1 MFGGGEELLLVLE
14 GGGEAGGAEVVALA
28 EEHGGFELGVGSG
41 AGVGGEDAAAEREVF
56 LVELF
61 LEGDGVGG
69 DDELTLLVHRMD
81 DAGEEVGEGFADAG
95 AGLENDRLVV
105 LHRGGHGIR
114 HVLLLGAVLKGKS
127 GVENALGAEQKR
139 GKLRRATRRR
149 RGRQGFLFIA
159 QADHGR
165 EERYAERAERKTWIS
180 AVRESKWGELLLR
193 SDQSEARRCG
203 ANRERLVL
211 MQTTW
216 TALLA
221 EFLREE
227 PGVEAVRLDA
237 TGRKVQIATFGEVDL
252 VRLEA
257 RIAATL
263 AAIEAQWPAKT
274 RGANRGGGEKEQA
287 PAGFAFSVRNG
298 VTELSRPSCVTAPTF
313 WRWSDITLPAAA
325 DVGAVEE
332 SLAGEPEEIE
342 DWRELG
348 VFAAACGVLGL
359 AGWATGRW
367 EIGPGWLPISLFL
380 GALIAGGWDAAI
392 DSWANLRKA
401 KLDIHFLM
409 LAVAIGASA
418 IGAWSEAVLLL
429 FLFSA
434 SGAMEAYANERTHR
448 EVDALLK
455 SAPKQATVVGGDGQE
470 KVVAVEAIKVG
481 DLVRVR
487 PGEAFCADGLVE
499 AGESGADESALT
511 GEAVPV
517 EKALGDQVFSGTIN
531 VGGTLDWRVQKLPAE
546 STLQKIIRL
555 IHGAQR
561 LRAPSQRFTDKFG
574 TGYTY
579 AVLGLSAAM
588 FLVWWLGFNLE
599 PWRGTELV
607 PSAFYRAMTLLVVMS
622 PCALVLSIPSAILA
636 AIAWGARHGVLF
648 RGGAAL
654 EKLAEIN
661 VIALDK
667 TGTLTTG
674 ELVVQGYESFPPG
687 RENEVMALVYALEA
701 RSEHPLARAI
711 VRDARARG
719 VREAVIEG
727 FESITGQGVRARVGG
742 ATVML
747 GRRELLERGPLKGWA
762 EKLPSAAAE
771 FAEVWLV
778 GPGYIGRV
786 LLKDA
791 IRRESAPVLAN
802 LKKRGIRTVMLTGD
816 RRATAEAVGAEL
828 GLEEVRAGLTPEEKV
843 AAITA
848 LKEGGKFRVAMVGDG
863 VNDAPC
869 LAAADVSLAMGAR
882 GSDAA
887 LEQAEIVLM
896 NDRIEN
902 VYSAYELSRR
912 ARNVVRQNLAISL
925 GVVGV
930 MALATIL
937 TRVPLALGVAAH
949 EGSTVLVC
957 LNSLRLLFQRGK

>member
-1 MFGGGEELLLVLE
+1 M
-14 GGGEAGGAEVVALA
+14 
-28 EEHGGFELGVGSG
+28 H
-41 AGVGGEDAAAEREVF
+41 
-56 LVELF
+56 
-61 LEGDGVGG
+61 
-69 DDELTLLVHRMD
+69 
-81 DAGEEVGEGFADAG
+81 
-95 AGLENDRLVV
+95 
-105 LHRGGHGIR
+105 
-114 HVLLLGAVLKGKS
+114 
-127 GVENALGAEQKR
+127 
-139 GKLRRATRRR
+139 
-149 RGRQGFLFIA
+149 
-159 QADHGR
+159 
-165 EERYAERAERKTWIS
+165 
-180 AVRESKWGELLLR
+180 
-193 SDQSEARRCG
+193 
-203 ANRERLVL
+203 
-211 MQTTW
+211 TTW
-216 TALLA
+216 TAKLA

-237 TGRKVQIATFGEVDL
+237 TGRKVQIATIGEVDL
-252 VRLEA
+252 ARLET

-263 AAIEAQWPAKT
+263 AAIEAEWPAKT
-274 RGANRGGGEKEQA
+274 RGANRPGGGSETERA
-287 PAGFAFSVRNG
+287 PAGYALSVKDG
-298 VTELSRPSCVTAPTF
+298 ITELARPSCATAPTF
-313 WRWSDITLPAAA
+313 WRWSDITLPAASDIGAPMVNA
-325 DVGAVEE
+325 DLARDEDDHEE
-332 SLAGEPEEIE
+332 E

-348 VFAAACGVLGL
+348 AFAATCGVLGL
-359 AGWATGRW
+359 AGWATGHW
-367 EIGPGWLPISLFL
+367 EIGPGWLPVVLFV
-380 GALIAGGWDAAI
+380 GALIAGAWDAAI
-392 DSWANLRKA
+392 DSWANLREA

-455 SAPKQATVVGGDGQE
+455 TAPKQATVVGGGGQE
-470 KVVAVEAIKVG
+470 TVVAVEAIKVG

-487 PGEAFCADGLVE
+487 PGEAFCADGIVE
-499 AGESGADESALT
+499 TGESGADESALT

-517 EKALGDQVFSGTIN
+517 EKARGDAVFSGTIN
-531 VGGTLDWRVQKLPAE
+531 VGGTLDWRVQKLPSE

-555 IHGAQR
+555 IHGAQK

-588 FLVWWLGFNLE
+588 FLVWWQGFDLE
-599 PWRGTELV
+599 PWRGTELA

-687 RENEVMALVYALEA
+687 RENEVMELAYALEA

-719 VREAVIEG
+719 VKEAVIEG
-727 FESITGQGVRARVGG
+727 FESITGQGVRARLGG
-742 ATVML
+742 VAVML
-747 GRRELLERGPLKGWA
+747 GRRELLEKGPLKGWA

-848 LKEGGKFRVAMVGDG
+848 LKEGGKRRVAMVGDG